1 MAKVGAGMS
10 YRQPVQ
16 VLVHPVR
23 WTDEGWQYL
32 MLHRIPR
39 RGGFWQGV
47 SGGVEWGEALA
58 DAARRELSE
67 ETGLSPRPLQRLD
80 CSYTFPMQDE
90 WLEIYPPGTREVAEH
105 VFLAVVEGLE
115 PTLSPDEHDAWRW
128 CTFEEALALLA
139 WPENVVA
146 LRCCQ
151 SVLATLEADHG
162 IQTRRGDPSCAG
174 GNR

>member
-1 MAKVGAGMS
+1 MT
-10 YRQPVQ
+10 YRQPLQ

-23 WTDEGWQYL
+23 WTDEGWRYL

-58 DAARRELSE
+58 DAARRELGE
-67 ETGLSPRPLQRLD
+67 ETGLSAQQLQQVD
-80 CSYTFPMQDE
+80 CSYTFSMQDE
-90 WLEIYPPGTREVAEH
+90 WREFYPPGTTDIAEH
-105 VFLAVVEGLE
+105 VFLAVVEGAE

-128 CTFEEALALLA
+128 CTFEEAQALLA

-146 LRCCQ
+146 LQCCQ
-151 SVLATLEADHG
+151 KVVARLGPAT
-162 IQTRRGDPSCAG
+162 
-174 GNR
+174 